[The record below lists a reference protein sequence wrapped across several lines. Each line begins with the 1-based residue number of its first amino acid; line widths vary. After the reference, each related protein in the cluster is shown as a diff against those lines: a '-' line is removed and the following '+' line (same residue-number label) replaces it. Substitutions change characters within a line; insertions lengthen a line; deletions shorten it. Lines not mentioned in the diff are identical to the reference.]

1 MNAVEDRDPPL
12 PRNVKALGW
21 ASLLNDVA
29 SEMVY
34 PLLPQF
40 LIQVLGGNKL
50 YLGLIEGAADT
61 AASLLKLGSGGWSD
75 RLGSRKGFVVFGY
88 ALACLVRPLLAVI
101 RVPWQLFAIRIGD
114 RIGKGLRTSPRD
126 AMIADSTTPEMRG
139 RAFGFHR
146 AMDHLGA
153 ALGPMLAAAF
163 LWCWPGQLRWL
174 FLLTLMPG
182 LVIVPLLLFALR
194 EAPLDARESVGGT
207 WTLAP
212 FDRRFRIYLV
222 AVLVFSLSNS
232 SDAFLLLR
240 AGELGVATP
249 LLPLL
254 WCVFHIVKSAGNS
267 LAGRSVNR
275 FGPRAMILVGWCLYA
290 AIYALFGLATA
301 AWHAWALFVGYAFF
315 FALTE
320 PAEKTLV
327 ASLVASQ
334 HRGLAY
340 GWFHFAIGLAT
351 LPSSLLFGAL
361 YQQYGVLAAFGCGAA
376 LAVAAAGILLTVS
389 LPPTPDVEN
398 RGA

>member
-1 MNAVEDRDPPL
+1 MITAEMKTPSL
-12 PRNVKALGW
+12 PRNVKLLGW

-61 AASLLKLGSGGWSD
+61 ASSLLKLASGGWSD
-75 RLGSRKGFVVFGY
+75 RAGSRKGFVIFGY
-88 ALACLVRPLLAVI
+88 ALASAVRPLLALI
-101 RVPWQLFAIRIGD
+101 AAPWQLFAIRIGD
-114 RIGKGLRTSPRD
+114 RVGKGLRTSPRD
-126 AMIADSTTPEMRG
+126 AMIADSTEPDLRG

-153 ALGPMLAAAF
+153 ALGPVLAAVF

-174 FLLTLMPG
+174 FLLTLAPG
-182 LVIVPLLLFALR
+182 LVIVPLLLFGLR
-194 EAPLDARESVGGT
+194 ETAADERTAARSR
-207 WTLAP
+207 WSLAP
-212 FDRRFRIYLV
+212 FDRRFRLYLA
-222 AVLVFSLSNS
+222 AVLVFSLGNS
-232 SDAFLLLR
+232 SDAFLLVR
-240 AGELGVATP
+240 AGELGVAGT

-254 WCVFHIVKSAGNS
+254 WCVFHIVKSAGNL

-275 FGPRAMILVGWCLYA
+275 LGPRAMILAGWSLYA
-290 AIYALFGLATA
+290 VVYVLFGLATA
-301 AWHAWALFVGYAFF
+301 AWHAWALFLGYAFF
-315 FALTE
+315 YAMTE

-327 ASLVASQ
+327 ANLVDVE

-340 GWFHFAIGLAT
+340 GWFNFAIGLAT

-361 YQQYGVLAAFGCGAA
+361 YQRFGAWGAFGCGAA
-376 LAVAAAGILLTVS
+376 LALTAAVILLAV
-389 LPPTPDVEN
+389 PMPRRQE
-398 RGA
+398 

>member
-1 MNAVEDRDPPL
+1 MNAAEAKHPPL
-12 PRNVKALGW
+12 PRNVKLLGW

-40 LIQVLGGNKL
+40 LVQVLGGNKL

-75 RLGSRKGFVVFGY
+75 RRGARKGFVVFGY
-88 ALACLVRPLLAVI
+88 ALAGLLRPLLAVI
-101 RVPWQLFAIRIGD
+101 WAPWQLLAIRVGD
-114 RIGKGLRTSPRD
+114 RVGKGLRTSPRD
-126 AMIADSTTPEMRG
+126 AMIADSTAPELRG

-153 ALGPMLAAAF
+153 ALGPVLAAAF

-174 FLLTLMPG
+174 FLLTLAPG
-182 LVIVPLLLFALR
+182 LVIVPLLLFGLR
-194 EAPLDARESVGGT
+194 EAPPGGQEAARGS

-240 AGELGVATP
+240 AGELGVATA

-254 WCVFHIVKSAGNS
+254 WCAFHLVKSAGNA

-290 AIYALFGLATA
+290 AVYLLFGLATA
-301 AWHAWALFVGYAFF
+301 AWHAWALFLGYAFF

-327 ASLVASQ
+327 ASLVDSD

-340 GWFHFAIGLAT
+340 GWFNFAIGLAT
-351 LPSSLLFGAL
+351 LPSSLIFGML
-361 YQQYGVLAAFGCGAA
+361 YQQYGALAAFGCGSA
-376 LAVAAAGILLTVS
+376 LAVTAAGILLPVS
-389 LPPTPDVEN
+389 LPRTPRVDS
-398 RGA
+398 R